1 MAKETWT
8 QLKARLIDER
18 GSLCERC
25 RINNAT
31 DLHHSL
37 IGRMKRKPEL
47 NVEYNAEL
55 LCKECHAN
63 KGNYIQRY
71 RFWQK
76 QCRRYGEEVMREWY
90 DNLPL
95 IIKERFDV

>member
-8 QLKARLIDER
+8 QLKARLIKER
-18 GSLCERC
+18 GHICERC
-25 RINNAT
+25 RTQDAT

-47 NVEYNAEL
+47 NVQYNAEL

-63 KGNYIQRY
+63 AGSYNERLA
-71 RFWQK
+71 FWRR
-76 QCRRYGEEVMREWY
+76 QCVRYGEDVMVDWY
-90 DNLPL
+90 DNLSL
-95 IIKERFDV
+95 LIKEQFE

>member
-63 KGNYIQRY
+63 KGNYLQRY

-76 QCRRYGEEVMREWY
+76 QCQRYGEEVMREWY
-90 DNLPL
+90 DGLSL
-95 IIKERFDV
+95 LIKERFE

>member
-18 GSLCERC
+18 GSICERC
-25 RINNAT
+25 RIKDAT

-37 IGRMKRKPEL
+37 IGRMKKKPEL

-55 LCKECHAN
+55 LCKKCHAITGGYN
-63 KGNYIQRY
+63 ERLV
-71 RFWQK
+71 FWHK
-76 QCRRYGEEVMREWY
+76 QCNRYGTEVMREWHK
-90 DNLPL
+90 NLSL
-95 IIKERFDV
+95 LFKETFS